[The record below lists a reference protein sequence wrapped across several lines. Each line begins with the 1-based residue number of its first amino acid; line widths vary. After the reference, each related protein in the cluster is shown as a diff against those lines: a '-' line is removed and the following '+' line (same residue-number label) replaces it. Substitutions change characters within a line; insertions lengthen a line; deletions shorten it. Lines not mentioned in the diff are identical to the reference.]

1 VEDFAELAERH
12 RRELLAHCYRMLG
25 SVHDAEDLVQDVLL
39 RAWRAYDRLEDP
51 GAARAWLYRI
61 ATNACL
67 TALETRRRR
76 PLPSG
81 LGAPSDDPAAPVAAA
96 GPDAAWLEPLPDALV
111 TPAADDPATI
121 AAARADLRLALVA
134 SLQVLPPRQR
144 AVFILREVLAF
155 RAAEVA
161 GMLGTTTAAVK
172 SQLQRARVR
181 LDEAAPAADRIAEPT
196 EPAARALLEQ
206 YIAAFQN
213 ADLAALERVLRR
225 DAALEM
231 AGTPT
236 WFAGRTAC
244 LGFIARVFAAG
255 GDWRMLP
262 TAANGQPA
270 AVSYVRAGDGPFQ
283 PFGIAVLDVAA
294 DGIRRITVFEDA
306 ALVATFGFPASP
318 PEVPQ

>member
-39 RAWRAYDRLEDP
+39 RAWRSYDGLQDP
-51 GAARAWLYRI
+51 ASARAWLHRI

-67 TALETRRRR
+67 TALATRRRR

-81 LGAPSDDPAAPVAAA
+81 LGAPSDDPGGPVAAA
-96 GPDAAWLEPLPDALV
+96 EPDAAWLEPLPDALV
-111 TPAADDPATI
+111 TPASDDPASVAT
-121 AAARADLRLALVA
+121 ARADLRLALVA
-134 SLQVLPPRQR
+134 SLQLLPPRQR

-181 LDEAAPAADRIAEPT
+181 LGEAAPVADRIAEPT

-231 AGTPT
+231 VGTPT
-236 WFAGRTAC
+236 WFAGRTTC
-244 LGFIARVFAAG
+244 LAFIGRVFAAG
-255 GDWRMLP
+255 GEWRMLP

-270 AVSYVRAGDGPFQ
+270 AASYLRTDGGPFRG
-283 PFGIAVLDVAA
+283 FGIAVLDVAA
-294 DGIRRITVFEDA
+294 DGIRRIVVYEDA
-306 ALVATFGFPASP
+306 GLLATFGFPASLP
-318 PEVPQ
+318 DVPQ

>member
-39 RAWRAYDRLEDP
+39 RAWRAYDGLQEP
-51 GAARAWLYRI
+51 ASARAWLYRI

-67 TALETRRRR
+67 TALATRGRR

-81 LGAPSDDPAAPVAAA
+81 LGAPSDDPGAPVAAA
-96 GPDAAWLEPLPDALV
+96 KPGATWLEPLPDALV
-111 TPAADDPATI
+111 TPASDDPAAV

-161 GMLGTTTAAVK
+161 EMLGTTTVAVK

-181 LDEAAPAADRIAEPT
+181 LGEAAPAVDRIAEPT

-213 ADLAALERVLRR
+213 TDLAALEHLLRR

-231 AGTPT
+231 VGTPT
-236 WFAGRTAC
+236 WFAGRTTC

-255 GDWRMLP
+255 GEWRMLP

-270 AVSYVRAGDGPFQ
+270 ATTYFRTGGGPFR

-294 DGIRRITVFEDA
+294 DGIRRIVVYEDA
-306 ALVATFGFPASP
+306 SLVATFGFPASLP
-318 PEVPQ
+318 DVPQ